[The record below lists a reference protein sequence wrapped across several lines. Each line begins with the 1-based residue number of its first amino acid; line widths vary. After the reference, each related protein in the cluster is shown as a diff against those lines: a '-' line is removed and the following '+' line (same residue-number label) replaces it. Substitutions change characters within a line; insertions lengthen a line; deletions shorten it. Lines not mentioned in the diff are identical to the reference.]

1 MFLIYCLFEIQDIYN
16 DIQKNISKS
25 ENKVNE
31 EQNHLNHVEMSSS
44 PNNFVNV
51 NPTQPD
57 PIYDMV
63 ESIDSSTIHE
73 STGAQPVIEISESEP
88 EIPPH
93 DASLQVWKVS
103 CILNASLMYIM

>member
-1 MFLIYCLFEIQDIYN
+1 M
-16 DIQKNISKS
+16 
-25 ENKVNE
+25 
-31 EQNHLNHVEMSSS
+31 NHVDESSS
-44 PNNFVNV
+44 PTNFVNV

-73 STGAQPVIEISESEP
+73 SAGAQPVIEISESAP
-88 EIPPH
+88 EIPPN

-103 CILNASLMYIM
+103 VHFTCVTNAYPFCRMT